1 MESVPFLYHQNQW
14 LRNILL
20 FTACFMLYSFRYFM
34 YSDWEKAMESK
45 ILIKSVLAACTL
57 TATFSVNAANIL
69 FAHVDNYGT
78 YVDDGNRIA
87 NFLGNDGHTVTTRYL
102 DQGVYNDYASFD
114 QIFVYD
120 LYHYSDKSTIQMQNY
135 SGIAN
140 WYNGLSDQ
148 NLILDGRIISSDVTW
163 TNANSMSSEE
173 AWIQNYATQLDLRGG
188 GLMLGTDH
196 NSFQSGI
203 NEINNLIDINQFTGF
218 YGSYPSSQAV
228 VDSESPLYVAGLDAC
243 RADISTNCINDNST
257 TGFVATGL
265 QANGQMLTPVAY
277 HGSNVDVWDYAAVS
291 STMGSI
297 TFGTCG
303 GVGQPS
309 CDPAGVP
316 EPATL
321 ALFAFGLAGLG
332 FKRKKS

>member
-1 MESVPFLYHQNQW
+1 MCRKKLMKSAFVACALT
-14 LRNILL
+14 
-20 FTACFMLYSFRYFM
+20 TA
-34 YSDWEKAMESK
+34 
-45 ILIKSVLAACTL
+45 
-57 TATFSVNAANIL
+57 FSVNAANIL
-69 FAHVDNYGT
+69 FAHVDNYVN

-87 NFLGNDGHTVTTRYL
+87 DFLTNDGHTVTTRNL
-102 DQGVYNDYASFD
+102 NQSVYNDYANFD

-120 LYHYSDKSTIQMQNY
+120 LYNDTDKSSTQMSNY

-140 WYNGLSDQ
+140 WYNNLSNQ

-173 AWIQNYATQLDLRGG
+173 TWVQNYATQLDLRGG

-203 NEINNLIDINQFTGF
+203 NEINNLIGVNLFTGF
-218 YGSYPSSQAV
+218 YGSYPTSQAV
-228 VDSESPLYVAGLDAC
+228 VDSASPLFVSGLDAC
-243 RADISTNCINDNST
+243 RADATTYCINDNST

-265 QANGQMLTPVAY
+265 QANGQTLTPVAY
-277 HGSNVDVWDYAAVS
+277 HGSNIGAWNYAAVS

-303 GVGQPS
+303 NPGQPPCS
-309 CDPAGVP
+309 GSSVP

-321 ALFAFGLAGLG
+321 ALMGLGLAGLG
-332 FKRKKS
+332 FRRKLQV